1 MASFNAIAAISSAIL
16 NVLKTS
22 QPPTEFGPSL
32 EYKLYA
38 AKNFETDG
46 ITTGFSLFL
55 WRVSISSARR
65 NLAPRRL
72 PDGRVFR
79 PSLPIDLNYLVTPW
93 AGDLESQQRML
104 GWLIRVLEDVTTL
117 PAAMLNYNLAETDT
131 FADTESVEMV
141 ADPLAM
147 ADLFNMWD
155 KLKHN
160 MQTSMTYQ
168 VRNVL
173 IDSQQL
179 LQEYPVVQS
188 REFDTAGRTPP

>member
-1 MASFNAIAAISSAIL
+1 MASFNAIAAVSSGIL
-16 NVLKTS
+16 NALRTG
-22 QPPTEFGPSL
+22 QPPSELGTSL
-32 EYKLYA
+32 EYQLYD
-38 AKNFETDG
+38 AKNFETGG
-46 ITTGFSLFL
+46 ITSGFSLFL
-55 WRVSISSARR
+55 WRVSVSAARR

-79 PSLPIDLNYLVTPW
+79 PSMPLDLHYLLTPW
-93 AGDLESQQRML
+93 AGDIETQQRML
-104 GWLIRVLEDVTTL
+104 GWAMRVLEDLTTL
-117 PAAMLNYNLAETDT
+117 SPAMLNYHLAEIDT
-131 FADTESVEMV
+131 FTANETVELV

-147 ADLFNMWD
+147 TDLFNLWD

-179 LQEYPVVQS
+179 LPEYPLVQS
-188 REFDTAGRTPP
+188 REFDAQREPA